1 MMKVATILILLILS
15 FDNLTSAQEKY
26 LMPQGWY
33 GLEPF
38 GWTPNTM
45 TDSTMRQLSAV
56 KITLKV
62 NHSWG
67 AGNEEF
73 GIEYECRDTVF
84 ATRSAR
90 YQYSGR
96 VYPPKR
102 KGEGAVVSDTF
113 FKRSFKTEHLF
124 SVLSNIQQP
133 SPYWSNSDF
142 GYTKSKFRIDLSHL
156 IRERWSNYR
165 TCDDCSYYRLE
176 IQFLNG
182 EKQMAAI
189 SINFDSGFRLPR
201 VEDTALKK
209 FQVKKMLE
217 WMYLYQLSHLFFPDD
232 LVLNKS
238 HFQEKRITEL
248 AIWAK
253 QFFPELNK

>member
-1 MMKVATILILLILS
+1 MMKVATILILLGLS
-15 FDNLTSAQEKY
+15 CGSIAKAQKKC

-33 GLEPF
+33 GLKPF

-67 AGNEEF
+67 AGDEQF
-73 GIEYECRDTVF
+73 AIEYERRDSIFT
-84 ATRSAR
+84 TRNTYYKS
-90 YQYSGR
+90 SGR
-96 VYPPKR
+96 VYRPNR
-102 KGEGAVVSDTF
+102 KGEGAIEKDSF
-113 FKRSFKTEHLF
+113 FERIFKSEQLF
-124 SVLSNIQQP
+124 SALRNIQQP
-133 SPYWSNSDF
+133 SPYWNESDF
-142 GYTKSKFRIDLSHL
+142 GYTKSKFRTDLTDL

-176 IQFLNG
+176 IQFLKD

-201 VEDTALKK
+201 VEDTALKE

-232 LVLNKS
+232 LALNKS
-238 HFQEKRITEL
+238 HFQEKRISEL
-248 AIWAK
+248 SIWAK